1 MSSAGAIRKGGNTSV
16 VLLAFLLFYFPSAL
30 AIFSHGDE
38 PRRLIVMSVVMAT
51 LYSFMFCIN
60 YFWLVPKLFVKTE
73 KATLYFIINLLLIIA
88 LCTLVQVLMHTFHG
102 LYPGKHM
109 HRVEPT
115 YWNYFMGYVRFVFR
129 DGVMMVLSAG
139 LAYAMRLS
147 REREDFRRR
156 KLELNA
162 EKQQIELQSLKAQ
175 LNPHFLFNTLNNI
188 YALIGFA
195 PERAQQALHDLSGML
210 RFMIYDSVSAYVPLE
225 KEFRFISDYVE
236 LVKLRLSPSV
246 KMTCRIPCATSQD
259 LYVAPLLFLTIVE
272 NAFKHCSP
280 SEAGNFID
288 IDVYLNEEALVCHVD
303 NTYGKTEPNDNS
315 LTKESG
321 VGLEN
326 VKRQLN
332 LIYPGS
338 HTMSL
343 KKEAGIFVAE
353 ITIDLVALQKHDE
366 QATFKQKI

>member
-1 MSSAGAIRKGGNTSV
+1 MSEASAVRKGGNLSA
-16 VLLAFLLFYFPSAL
+16 VLLAFLLFYVPSTLAL
-30 AIFSHGDE
+30 FSHGGE
-38 PRRLIVMSVVMAT
+38 PRRWVLMSVVMAT
-51 LYSFMFCIN
+51 MYSFIFCIN
-60 YFWLVPKLFVKTE
+60 YFWLVPKMLVKTE
-73 KATLYFIINLLLIIA
+73 KATLYIIINFFLIVT
-88 LCTLVQVLMHTFHG
+88 LCTIVQAAMFVVHEAPP
-102 LYPGKHM
+102 PGKHM
-109 HRVEPT
+109 RGVEPT
-115 YWNYFMGYVRFVFR
+115 FWHYLVGYVRFLFR

-147 REREDFRRR
+147 RERENFRRR
-156 KLELNA
+156 ELELNA
-162 EKQQIELQSLKAQ
+162 EKRQIELQSLKAQ

-246 KMTCRIPCATSQD
+246 TMNCNIPCATNQE

-288 IDVYLNEEALVCHVD
+288 INVSIDEEALVCHVR
-303 NTYGKTEPNDNS
+303 NTYGNPSVNHNS

-332 LIYPGS
+332 LIYPDS
-338 HTMSL
+338 HTLSL
-343 KKEAGIFVAE
+343 SKEDGIFIAK
-353 ITIDLVALQKHDE
+353 ITIALCALYKRE
-366 QATFKQKI
+366 TNELS